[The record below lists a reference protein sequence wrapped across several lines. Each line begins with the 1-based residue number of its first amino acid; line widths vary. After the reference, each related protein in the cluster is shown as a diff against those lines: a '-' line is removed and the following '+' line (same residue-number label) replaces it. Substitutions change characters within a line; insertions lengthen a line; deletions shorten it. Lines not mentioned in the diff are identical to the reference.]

1 MPAKVTSKGQI
12 TLPKWV
18 RESLGLNPGASVEFI
33 LREGHIHLLKTSGS
47 VSEAL
52 AGSLRRYAGKRDP
65 ASERA
70 MMERVRNEVAHAA
83 AAEGRPRRHQRS
95 S

>member
-1 MPAKVTSKGQI
+1 MATKVTSKGQI

-18 RESLGLNPGASVEFI
+18 RDALGVKPGGSVDFVLEK
-33 LREGHIHLLKTSGS
+33 GHVHLLVAGPS
-47 VSEAL
+47 VSASL
-52 AGSLRRYAGKRDP
+52 AGSLKAYAKKHSP

-70 MMERVRNEVAHAA
+70 MMEKMRREVANAA
-83 AAEGRPRRHQRS
+83 AVEGLPRRHKRS